1 MKLVIQQKQKLN
13 LRMTKELRQAIE
25 ILPLTTYELYQYIIK
40 KAEENPFIELEE
52 NEAIP
57 QSGNYYRASEGNDN
71 PLNWIPNPEPSM
83 DQLLYNQLRWL
94 NVPDTEKEILKY
106 LIFNIDEN
114 GFLTVTDE
122 EVQEKFGLSATDYE
136 KIIATLHQLEPLGI
150 GARNLA
156 ECLAIQAQEIFPEE
170 PLLVPLITR
179 YLQHLA
185 DKKWTVIRDNLNI
198 SLEKIKSL
206 FALIQTLDPRP
217 GASLNTSN
225 PEYVTPDITIDQ
237 DENATTFSVI
247 LNDYY
252 IPSFNFNRN
261 YSERMMSLNVANQY
275 ITEKYRQFQWL
286 QRSIE
291 QRRQTIL
298 KIMQTLMVRQRDFFI
313 EGFSALQ
320 PLTLKEVADEID
332 MHESTV
338 SRATAN
344 KTIQTPVG
352 TFALRRLF
360 STKIAKDDGTNISQV
375 QVKNFLSEL
384 IASENKRKPLSDQ
397 KIVDYLRAEKGIA
410 VSRRTIAKYREE
422 MRIPS
427 STKRKEVVF

>member
-237 DENATTFSVI
+237 DENDTTFSVT

-320 PLTLKEVADEID
+320 PLTLKEVADDID

-427 STKRKEVVF
+427 STKRKEVIF